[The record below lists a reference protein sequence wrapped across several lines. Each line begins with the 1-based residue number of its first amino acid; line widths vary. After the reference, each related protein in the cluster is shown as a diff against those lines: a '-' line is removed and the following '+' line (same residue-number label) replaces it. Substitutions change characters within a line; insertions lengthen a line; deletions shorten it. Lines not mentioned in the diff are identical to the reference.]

1 MVLWFFILCISAVF
15 IVNRR
20 HPAIKEL
27 AIESTN
33 ETNSVDEFVP
43 ENTET
48 IEISP
53 EEGTLELTKEVRD
66 AFDLYT
72 Q

>member
-1 MVLWFFILCISAVF
+1 MRDNRRISILIGAVVFIHSISVVF

-27 AIESTN
+27 AIDSTN

-43 ENTET
+43 EE
-48 IEISP
+48 
-53 EEGTLELTKEVRD
+53 
-66 AFDLYT
+66 
-72 Q
+72 